1 MASYHRLYE
10 LRENRKTS
18 RLTFWDVR
26 IADEIASVA
35 SIGWILQMNLMRSG
49 QLPFQYTPITIKR
62 NVHLQRD
69 ISQQAL
75 IVYNQIYRDDKCSQ
89 FIVADTGNSDLDGR
103 IGVITSYDEQLRCF
117 RTMIRPTRSNN
128 KGSMTNLNVKPEHM
142 EPASKLHWHMYN
154 RTPKPDV
161 AKALIPSRYPDT
173 SGTTFDLKFMVR
185 VFEQLLKSYKHP
197 ERQPVEAYESLVK
210 MLIEKEEDDEDQRK
224 EIAKLQLD
232 LNKNMHRFLSSHAS
246 NSSRP
251 RKRIR
256 SHGPQLTTSRKS
268 QATALW
274 KSKLEH
280 VRSSMVQGDR
290 IRNEHLF
297 TYPFDVKATSLFISS
312 KGMDEMNDLCSASV
326 NDDFQMPNCMD
337 IEPIVVTTTT
347 LQTMYPGVDMDED
360 ALDFCMKW

>member
-154 RTPKPDV
+154 RTPKADV

-224 EIAKLQLD
+224 EITQP
-232 LNKNMHRFLSSHAS
+232 HRAPSGAFAIALRSQTVSS
-246 NSSRP
+246 
-251 RKRIR
+251 
-256 SHGPQLTTSRKS
+256 
-268 QATALW
+268 
-274 KSKLEH
+274 
-280 VRSSMVQGDR
+280 
-290 IRNEHLF
+290 
-297 TYPFDVKATSLFISS
+297 FISFS
-312 KGMDEMNDLCSASV
+312 YV
-326 NDDFQMPNCMD
+326 
-337 IEPIVVTTTT
+337 
-347 LQTMYPGVDMDED
+347 
-360 ALDFCMKW
+360 